1 MKPLP
6 TPDCG
11 TIILLAYL
19 TGLRDIKGVKWC
31 RARGVGGARRRLGTS
46 DLTGI
51 ELITAGRE
59 TASLH
64 NAVEDAARLLAMQCR
79 LCGQCDL
86 ATRDVPVRD
95 APTEDKA

>member
-31 RARGVGGARRRLGTS
+31 RARGVGGARRRLGAS
-46 DLTGI
+46 GLSGI
-51 ELITAGRE
+51 ELITAGH
-59 TASLH
+59 SLH
-64 NAVEDAARLLAMQCR
+64 NAVEDSGRLLAMQCR
-79 LCGQCDL
+79 LCGKCDL
-86 ATRDVPVRD
+86 ATRDF
-95 APTEDKA
+95 AAEDGPP

>member
-19 TGLRDIKGVKWC
+19 TGLRDIKGAKWC
-31 RARGVGGARRRLGTS
+31 RARGVGGARRSLGTS
-46 DLTGI
+46 DLSGI

-59 TASLH
+59 TAALH

-86 ATRDVPVRD
+86 SARELPARKA
-95 APTEDKA
+95 AP

>member
-46 DLTGI
+46 DLSGI

-59 TASLH
+59 TAALH

-86 ATRDVPVRD
+86 SAREPVTD
-95 APTEDKA
+95 DGMP

>member
-19 TGLRDIKGVKWC
+19 TGLRDTKGSKWC
-31 RARGVGGARRRLGTS
+31 RARGIGAARRRLGTS
-46 DLTGI
+46 DLSGI
-51 ELITAGRE
+51 ELITVGRE
-59 TASLH
+59 TASLR

-86 ATRDVPVRD
+86 ATRD
-95 APTEDKA
+95 APTEDRA

>member
-31 RARGVGGARRRLGTS
+31 RARGVGGARRRLSTS
-46 DLTGI
+46 DLSGI
-51 ELITAGRE
+51 ELITAERE
-59 TASLH
+59 AGSLAR
-64 NAVEDAARLLAMQCR
+64 AVEDSRAMLAMQCR

-86 ATRDVPVRD
+86 ALLGD
-95 APTEDKA
+95 APLPA

>member
-31 RARGVGGARRRLGTS
+31 RARGVGGARRRLATS

-59 TASLH
+59 TQALS
-64 NAVEDAARLLAMQCR
+64 NAVEDSGRLLAMQCR

-86 ATRDVPVRD
+86 SQVGVEP
-95 APTEDKA
+95 

>member
-46 DLTGI
+46 DLSGI
-51 ELITAGRE
+51 ELITAARD

-64 NAVEDAARLLAMQCR
+64 NAVADARAMLAMQCR

-86 ATRDVPVRD
+86 ATRPASEV
-95 APTEDKA
+95 A

>member
-19 TGLRDIKGVKWC
+19 TGLRDTKGVKWC
-31 RARGVGGARRRLGTS
+31 RARGVGGARRRLSTA
-46 DLTGI
+46 DLSGI

-64 NAVEDAARLLAMQCR
+64 NAVEDSRAMLAMQCR

-86 ATRDVPVRD
+86 STREFLSKDV
-95 APTEDKA
+95 A

>member
-31 RARGVGGARRRLGTS
+31 RARGGARRRLCTS
-46 DLTGI
+46 DLSSA
-51 ELITAGRE
+51 TAER
-59 TASLH
+59 
-64 NAVEDAARLLAMQCR
+64 
-79 LCGQCDL
+79 
-86 ATRDVPVRD
+86 
-95 APTEDKA
+95 

>member
-31 RARGVGGARRRLGTS
+31 RARGVGGARRRLSTS

-51 ELITAGRE
+51 ELITAARE
-59 TASLH
+59 PGLLH
-64 NAVEDAARLLAMQCR
+64 KTVEDSRALLAMQCR

-86 ATRDVPVRD
+86 ALRSDVSD
-95 APTEDKA
+95 AAMEP

>member
-19 TGLRDIKGVKWC
+19 TGLRDLKGSKWC
-31 RARGVGGARRRLGTS
+31 RARGVGAARRRLSTS
-46 DLTGI
+46 DLSRI
-51 ELITAGRE
+51 ELITAARE
-59 TASLH
+59 PGQLQR
-64 NAVEDAARLLAMQCR
+64 AVKDSRALLAMQCR

-86 ATRDVPVRD
+86 SNVAAEP
-95 APTEDKA
+95 

>member
-46 DLTGI
+46 DLSGI

-64 NAVEDAARLLAMQCR
+64 NAVTDARAMLAMQCR

-86 ATRDVPVRD
+86 ATRDLPASEV
-95 APTEDKA
+95 A

>member
-31 RARGVGGARRRLGTS
+31 RARGVGGARRRLSTS
-46 DLTGI
+46 ELTGI
-51 ELITAGRE
+51 ELITHARE
-59 TASLH
+59 PGQLAK
-64 NAVEDAARLLAMQCR
+64 AVEDSARLLAMQCR

-86 ATRDVPVRD
+86 SQQQA
-95 APTEDKA
+95 

>member
-31 RARGVGGARRRLGTS
+31 RARGGARRRLGTS
-46 DLTGI
+46 DLSS
-51 ELITAGRE
+51 AAAE
-59 TASLH
+59 T
-64 NAVEDAARLLAMQCR
+64 
-79 LCGQCDL
+79 
-86 ATRDVPVRD
+86 
-95 APTEDKA
+95 